1 MNENDFQVKLS
12 ELIGQI
18 DQLPENERD
27 ALTKLAAESK
37 SRHEK
42 VRKTIADLQ
51 DSIDYLRL
59 SIKYLV
65 FDLEAT
71 RRENAHLR
79 KLLEEK
85 AGEGGEN
92 EGNDG
97 EE

>member
-27 ALTKLAAESK
+27 ALQKLAAESK

-79 KLLEEK
+79 KLLEERTSD
-85 AGEGGEN
+85 GCDEQ
-92 EGNDG
+92 G

>member
-37 SRHEK
+37 SRHDK

-85 AGEGGEN
+85 AGEGSE
-92 EGNDG
+92 NDG